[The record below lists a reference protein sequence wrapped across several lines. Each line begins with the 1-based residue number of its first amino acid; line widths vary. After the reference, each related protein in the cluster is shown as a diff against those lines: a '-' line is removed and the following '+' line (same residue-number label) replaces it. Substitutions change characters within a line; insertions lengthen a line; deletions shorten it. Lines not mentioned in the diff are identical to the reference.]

1 MHTTRLMTAIA
12 IASGLS
18 ATADARTTIYGV
30 ADGMVYV
37 ENTDPGASLELDA
50 DRSYFGFKGDTPITP
65 EVTAVFDSR
74 YYADIVDLN
83 NGAFPFAL
91 QGHVGVQGDFGTLR
105 LFGGPTPVSKTR
117 SYYNLMEDEPT
128 SHALILGGGMLTP
141 NAFLPTG
148 TGYNT
153 GLNYTSNDLQ
163 GGLSFDG
170 AILPAQNP
178 DGDTGFSVAANVEQP
193 SFRASAGFEV
203 NGAAEDTQVF
213 RLVGEY
219 DLGEITLGG
228 LLQMAGNSDQDL
240 NGTSFLGFAKM
251 PLDVTRWPTR
261 LRVSGGYAQQE
272 NDADTIDE
280 TQTYFSAVHEIQ
292 FSNQVSSYSFGEV
305 FLPEESEGNVTRF
318 GGGLRIKF

>member
-1 MHTTRLMTAIA
+1 MNTTRLMTAIA
-12 IASGLS
+12 IASGLA
-18 ATADARTTIYGV
+18 ATANARTTIYGL

-37 ENTDPGASLELDA
+37 ENTDPGTSLELDA
-50 DRSYFGFKGDTPITP
+50 YQSYFGFKGDTPITP
-65 EVTAVFDSR
+65 DIAAVFDSR
-74 YYADIVDLN
+74 FYADIVEF
-83 NGAFPFAL
+83 GQPRAIE
-91 QGHVGVQGDFGTLR
+91 GHVGVQGDFGTLR

-117 SYYNLMEDEPT
+117 SYYNLMEDDPT
-128 SHALILGGGMLTP
+128 NQTLILGGGMLTP
-141 NAFLPTG
+141 NAVLPTG
-148 TGYNT
+148 AGYNT
-153 GLNYTSNDLQ
+153 GMNYTSNDLQ

-170 AILPAQNP
+170 AILPAQDP

-203 NGAAEDTQVF
+203 NGAAENTQVF

-305 FLPEESEGNVTRF
+305 FLPEESAGNVTRF